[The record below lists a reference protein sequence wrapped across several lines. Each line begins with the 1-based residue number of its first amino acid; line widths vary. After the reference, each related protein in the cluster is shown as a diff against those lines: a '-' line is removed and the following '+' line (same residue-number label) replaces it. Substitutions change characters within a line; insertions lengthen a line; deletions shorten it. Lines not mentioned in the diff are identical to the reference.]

1 MELLSG
7 GPYLLIVNPA
17 ARRAARIVSIARR
30 VFATAGA
37 SVEEVW
43 TERSGHAAEI
53 ASARAGDVGAVVVLG
68 GDGTLKEVAGAL
80 AHSGRPVGI
89 LPGGTGNLV
98 ARSLGIPMEA
108 DGAAR
113 VVLEGTP
120 VPTDLGRVHGHGT
133 APHWF
138 AFSVSV
144 GVDVR
149 MLART
154 WPNAKRWFG
163 PLAYATTVLGEV
175 VDFTTFRAHVTI
187 DNEALERDAAEV
199 MIANIGSVL
208 NDLLVLGPRIR
219 SNDGRLDLCLYS
231 PANARQAIGVLWRM
245 ARRRFDA
252 PDRLLFR
259 TGRVF
264 RVECDP
270 PQLVQA
276 DGELVGTTPFDVE
289 IDEGAATFLVPGG
302 RN

>member
-1 MELLSG
+1 MEFLS

-17 ARRAARIVSIARR
+17 ARRAARMVSIARR
-30 VFATAGA
+30 VFESAGA
-37 SVEEVW
+37 AVEEVW

-53 ASARAGDVGAVVVLG
+53 ASARAGSVGAVVVLG

-108 DGAAR
+108 DRAAR
-113 VVLEGTP
+113 VVLEGMTAA
-120 VPTDLGRVHGHGT
+120 TDLGLVRGQGT
-133 APHWF
+133 TPHWF

-154 WPNAKRWFG
+154 WPRAKRWFG
-163 PLAYATTVLGEV
+163 PLAYAATAFGETL
-175 VDFTTFRAHVTI
+175 DFTTFRARIAI
-187 DNEALERDAAEV
+187 DDEALERDAAEV

-208 NDLLVLGPRIR
+208 NDLLVLGPGIR

-231 PANARQAIGVLWRM
+231 PANTRQAIGVLWRM
-245 ARRRFDA
+245 ARQRFDV

-259 TGRVF
+259 AGRVF
-264 RVECDP
+264 RVDCDP
-270 PQLVQA
+270 AQLVQA

-289 IDEGAATFLVPGG
+289 IDEGAVMFLVPRG

>member
-7 GPYLLIVNPA
+7 GSFLLIVNPA
-17 ARRAARIVSIARR
+17 ARRAARIVSIARG
-30 VFATAGA
+30 VLQSAGIA
-37 SVEEVW
+37 VEEVW

-53 ASARAGDVGAVVVLG
+53 ASARAGSVDRVVVLG

-98 ARSLGIPMEA
+98 ARSLGIPMDA
-108 DGAAR
+108 RGAAR
-113 VVLEGTP
+113 VVLDG
-120 VPTDLGRVHGHGT
+120 VPTATDLGCVRGHG
-133 APHWF
+133 ASPHWF

-154 WPNAKRWFG
+154 WPRAKRWFG
-163 PLAYATTVLGEV
+163 PLAYAVTAFGEAM
-175 VDFTTFRAHVTI
+175 DFTTFRARVRV
-187 DNEALERDAAEV
+187 DSEPLERDAAEV

-208 NDLLVLGPRIR
+208 SDTLVLGPGIR
-219 SNDGRLDLCLYS
+219 ANDGRLDLCLYS
-231 PANARQAIGVLWRM
+231 PANTREAIGVLWRM
-245 ARRRFDA
+245 ARKHFDA

-259 TGRVF
+259 AGCSFHVA
-264 RVECDP
+264 CDP
-270 PQLVQA
+270 PQDVQA

-289 IDEGAATFLVPGG
+289 IDAGAALFLVPT
-302 RN
+302 RT

>member
-1 MELLSG
+1 M
-7 GPYLLIVNPA
+7 
-17 ARRAARIVSIARR
+17 VSIARR
-30 VFATAGA
+30 VFESAGA
-37 SVEEVW
+37 AVEEVW

-53 ASARAGDVGAVVVLG
+53 ASARVEGVRAVVVLG

-113 VVLEGTP
+113 VVLDG
-120 VPTDLGRVHGHGT
+120 VSVASDLGRVRGHGT

-154 WPNAKRWFG
+154 WSRAKRWFG
-163 PLAYATTVLGEV
+163 PLAYATTALGQV
-175 VDFTTFRAHVTI
+175 VDFTTFRARITI

-208 NDLLVLGPRIR
+208 NDLLVLGPGIR
-219 SNDGRLDLCLYS
+219 SDDGRLDLCLYA
-231 PANARQAIGVLWRM
+231 PANVRQAIGVLWRM
-245 ARRRFDA
+245 VRQRFDA

-259 TGRVF
+259 AGRVF
-264 RVECDP
+264 RVDCDP

-276 DGELVGTTPFDVE
+276 DGELVGTTPFEVE
-289 IDEGAATFLVPGG
+289 IDEGAVMFLVPRG

>member
-1 MELLSG
+1 MELLSD

-30 VFATAGA
+30 AFESAGA
-37 SVEEVW
+37 AVEEIW

-53 ASARAGDVGAVVVLG
+53 ASAHAGHVRAVIVLG

-108 DGAAR
+108 AGAVR
-113 VVLEGTP
+113 VVLKGVP
-120 VPTDLGRVHGHGT
+120 APTDLGRVRGHGT

-138 AFSVSV
+138 AFSASV

-154 WPNAKRWFG
+154 WPRAKRWFG
-163 PLAYATTVLGEV
+163 PLAYATTALSEV
-175 VDFTTFRAHVTI
+175 IEFTTFRARVSI
-187 DNEALERDAAEV
+187 DDETLERDAAEV

-208 NDLLVLGPRIR
+208 NDLLVLGPHIR

-231 PANARQAIGVLWRM
+231 PANSRQAIGVLWRM
-245 ARRRFDA
+245 ARQRFDA

-259 TGRVF
+259 AGRVF
-264 RVECDP
+264 RVDCDP

-289 IDEGAATFLVPGG
+289 IDEGAAMFLVPRG